1 MGALFATIPEALEN
15 TLAICRRAKGTL
27 SARLMEKQKPGP
39 KSLANRDSKTAEGS
53 ALSFRSYVELS
64 SIEEFRKFKNM
75 KSISAEEIDELDIDE
90 LSRKLSEDS

>member
-1 MGALFATIPEALEN
+1 
-15 TLAICRRAKGTL
+15 
-27 SARLMEKQKPGP
+27 MEKQKPGP
-39 KSLANRDSKTAEGS
+39 KSLANRDAKTAEGS